1 MRILRGV
8 GSRTLPCGCLI
19 GIYETYDN
27 KSVALVDAR
36 GSLCPDA
43 AHRVDA
49 TVPFDIIVPPR
60 RPIAGTDRRGEPST

>member
-19 GIYETYDN
+19 GLYETY
-27 KSVALVDAR
+27 KGPIVALIDAR
-36 GSLCPDA
+36 GSTCSDA

-49 TVPFDIIVPPR
+49 AVSLENP
-60 RPIAGTDRRGEPST
+60 GTERLTGPDRT

>member
-19 GIYETYDN
+19 GFYETYDN
-27 KSVALVDAR
+27 QTVALVDAR
-36 GSLCPDA
+36 GVACGDT

-49 TVPFDIIVPPR
+49 AIALELMPPR
-60 RPIAGTDRRGEPST
+60 RAPGSERPLSK